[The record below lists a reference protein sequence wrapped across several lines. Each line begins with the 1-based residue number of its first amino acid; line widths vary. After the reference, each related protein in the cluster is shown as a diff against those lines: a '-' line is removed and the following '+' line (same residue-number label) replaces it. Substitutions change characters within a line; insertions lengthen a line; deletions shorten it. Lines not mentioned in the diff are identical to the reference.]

1 MTILCKAK
9 LQNTEE
15 QQLVNEFNTI
25 ATDAGIVQ
33 TLVRRQPTSFG
44 AKAKPYKVCKRK
56 GVMTLDINLGTWYH
70 YADNFG
76 ITTDKVKAFVNS
88 ERVQK
93 YVGET
98 A

>member
-15 QQLVNEFNTI
+15 QALVNELNTV

-33 TLVRRQPTSFG
+33 TLIRRQPTSFG
-44 AKAKPYKVCKRK
+44 AMAKPYKVCKRK
-56 GVMTLDINLGTWYH
+56 GVVTLDINLGSWHH
-70 YADNFG
+70 YALNFG
-76 ITTDKVKAFVNS
+76 VSTDKVKAFVNS
-88 ERVQK
+88 AKVQK
-93 YVGET
+93 YVRET